1 MFNPKIIVADD
12 HKIVAEGIVAL
23 LEGSFD
29 VVAVVNDG
37 IALIDAAR
45 KFYPDVIIADV
56 MMPHLTGLDA
66 LHQLR
71 EEGIKSK
78 VIFLT
83 MHSEPQIVRRALQE
97 GSAGYLLKESAG
109 EELIT
114 AVREV
119 LKGHI
124 YVSPSITKD
133 LLSIMNESYK
143 EPAVQLTPRQR
154 QVMRLVSE
162 GRSMKEIAAI
172 LKISSRTVE
181 TYKYEMMRTLG
192 VTTTADLIR
201 YAVQHS

>member
-23 LEGSFD
+23 LIGSFD

-45 KFYPDVIIADV
+45 KFHPEAIIADV
-56 MMPHLTGLDA
+56 VMPHLSGLDA

-78 VIFLT
+78 VIFLS

-97 GSAGYLLKESAG
+97 GAAGYLLKESAG

-114 AVREV
+114 A
-119 LKGHI
+119 
-124 YVSPSITKD
+124 
-133 LLSIMNESYK
+133 
-143 EPAVQLTPRQR
+143 
-154 QVMRLVSE
+154 
-162 GRSMKEIAAI
+162 
-172 LKISSRTVE
+172 
-181 TYKYEMMRTLG
+181 
-192 VTTTADLIR
+192 
-201 YAVQHS
+201 